1 MRFSMEQKIF
11 YDINDLNGYLWTND
25 FRSVLLVCDDSVKF
39 IKTADEYFNTL
50 TSRLGIR
57 VTRFSDFCPNPLY
70 ESVVKGVEV
79 LRKNNC
85 DVVIALGGGSAM
97 DVAKCI
103 KLFSDMD
110 DDINYLKQEILDNEL
125 PLIAIPTT
133 AGTGSEA
140 TRYAVIYFEGKK
152 QSVTHESCIPQT
164 VVMDA
169 SFLETLPLY
178 QRKATM
184 LDALCHLIEST
195 WSVNAT
201 KESLEISEN
210 AVKLALNSL
219 DGYVSNTKEGNEGM
233 LKAAHE
239 AGRAINITQ
248 TTAGHAMCYKLTS
261 LYNIAHGHAAA
272 LCVNKLWPFMLEKLK
287 ENDESFVITPGGSN
301 VLKERFLILAK
312 AFGKDDPYEAAKEFD
327 LILKKYDLSIPT
339 ATKEDIDVL
348 KTSVNPV
355 RLKNN
360 PITLTQDEIENLYK
374 EILIYGE

>member
-1 MRFSMEQKIF
+1 MEQKIF

-25 FRSVLLVCDDSVKF
+25 FRSVLLVCDDSIKF

-140 TRYAVIYFEGKK
+140 TRYAVIYLEGKK

-195 WSVNAT
+195 WSINAT
-201 KESLEISEN
+201 KESLEISES
-210 AVKLALNSL
+210 AIKLALNSL

-327 LILKKYDLSIPT
+327 LILKKYDLSIQA

-348 KTSVNPV
+348 KASVNPV